1 MSPRRVLPA
10 ALVGVAIVAWAI
22 TDTWDLYPHQRLTDL
37 PVYED
42 AARAISG
49 GDVPYRDFP
58 FEYPPLAAGLVT
70 LARLLPGSYGA
81 AFSLMMLLALCATV
95 LGTVATARALGMS
108 ARRQAA
114 AGGAVALVPLLL
126 GDFVATR
133 FDLALAALLAWTVW
147 AAVDCR
153 FPLAWAL
160 LACAVALKL
169 VPIVLVPLLFVWHR
183 RHRGTRCTVT
193 WAALAGGGVA
203 ATFLPFVVLS
213 AGGVWNMFAYHIER
227 PLQIE
232 SLGAGYLLGLH
243 ALADITLRVDTTFG
257 SQNLI
262 GQGPDVI
269 AALSTALMLIGVAA
283 ACATAVVLLRR
294 IPRPDGAPV
303 FVTACAATLAVA
315 VVGGKLLS
323 PQFLV
328 WLLPA
333 TLLVTG
339 RYGRGAFAV
348 SVCALIATQLY
359 FPVRYWDLVGLE
371 TPAIALLVIRDALLV
386 ALVALAWPRPNPV
399 ERTLIARASGHPP
412 VPQH

>member
-1 MSPRRVLPA
+1 VLPA

-22 TDTWDLYPHQRLTDL
+22 ADTWDLYPHQHLTDL
-37 PVYED
+37 PVYKG
-42 AARAISG
+42 AARAITG

-70 LARLLPGSYGA
+70 LARLLPLSYGP
-81 AFSLMMLLALCATV
+81 AFSLMMLAALCATV
-95 LGTVATARALGMS
+95 LGTVATARALEMS
-108 ARRQAA
+108 VRRQAA
-114 AGGAVALVPLLL
+114 AGLAVALVPFLL
-126 GDFVATR
+126 GDFLATR
-133 FDLALAALLAWTVW
+133 FDLAVTALLAWTLW
-147 AAVDCR
+147 AAVTFR

-160 LACAVALKL
+160 LACAIALKL
-169 VPIVLVPLLFVWHR
+169 VPIMLVPLLIVWHR
-183 RHRGTRCTVT
+183 RHRSTRCTLT
-193 WAALAGGGVA
+193 WAVIAAGVVL
-203 ATFLPFVVLS
+203 ATFLPFVALS
-213 AGGVWNMFAYHIER
+213 PGGVWNMFWYHIDR

-243 ALADITLRVDTTFG
+243 ALANIVLHVDDSFG

-269 AALSTALMLIGVAA
+269 AAVSTALMLVGLAA
-283 ACATAVVLLRR
+283 VCATAVVLLRR
-294 IPRPDGAPV
+294 IPQPGGAQL
-303 FVTACAATLAVA
+303 FVTACAATLAIT
-315 VVGGKLLS
+315 VVGGKVLS

-339 RYGRGAFAV
+339 RYGRAAFAV
-348 SVCALIATQLY
+348 TVCALIVTQLY

-386 ALVALAWPRPNPV
+386 ALVALAWPRPQPA
-399 ERTLIARASGHPP
+399 EREVVARMAGHPP